1 MGVSLKYLVDKSD
14 LVLIGIGEEW
24 GFKPDYFNDS
34 KLKEDFDNN
43 KDIFLWLMPYIEY
56 YYLSKKYTDNRLESY
71 KKLRNIIGDKEYFLI
86 STVPNEL
93 AIQAGFSDEKAVS
106 PCGNY
111 RFLQGMDNSTGRL
124 FNIDEV
130 PGFDHLMNQ
139 VERYIKHEIDI
150 TEVEKLYFN
159 GEQII
164 FNQKIVELRGEIYNE
179 QAYLNNWQKY
189 MDWLMHTMNKR
200 LLIIELGVGMQYPTV
215 IRFPF
220 EKLTYVNNR
229 ARMVRVH
236 DKLFQLTKEI
246 SEKSQ
251 GVQMNSID
259 FIMQESDG

>member
-1 MGVSLKYLVDKSD
+1 M
-14 LVLIGIGEEW
+14 E
-24 GFKPDYFNDS
+24 
-34 KLKEDFDNN
+34 
-43 KDIFLWLMPYIEY
+43 
-56 YYLSKKYTDNRLESY
+56 
-71 KKLRNIIGDKEYFLI
+71 
-86 STVPNEL
+86 
-93 AIQAGFSDEKAVS
+93 
-106 PCGNY
+106 
-111 RFLQGMDNSTGRL
+111 NSTGRL